1 MANLNPEDIKKK
13 FLTNKDLENYQ
24 NKILLYKKEYLKL
37 VTRSE
42 LIYKKHE
49 KMSKLL
55 WIFDICNLFTK
66 RFSNYWMPILSDIDS
81 MSSIIGAYA
90 LELNAIVKVFNLIS
104 QEFSVEDKNLLVYYI
119 SFCSLYK
126 DFERLKFRIL
136 HNQWNEILKDE

>member
-24 NKILLYKKEYLKL
+24 NKILLYEKEYLKL

-49 KMSKLL
+49 KMSKFL
-55 WIFDICNLFTK
+55 WIFDICDLFTK
-66 RFSNYWMPILSDIDS
+66 RFSNYWMPILIDIDS
-81 MSSIIGAYA
+81 MTSVIGAYA
-90 LELNAIVKVFNLIS
+90 LELNAIVKVFTPIS
-104 QEFSVEDKNLLVYYI
+104 QESSVEDKNLLVYYI
-119 SFCSLYK
+119 SFCSIYK

-136 HNQWNEILKDE
+136 HNQWNEIFRDE

>member
-49 KMSKLL
+49 KMSKFL
-55 WIFDICNLFTK
+55 WIFDIFDLFTK
-66 RFSNYWMPILSDIDS
+66 RFSNYWMPILIDIDS
-81 MSSIIGAYA
+81 MTSVIGAYA
-90 LELNAIVKVFNLIS
+90 LELNAIVKAFNPIS
-104 QEFSVEDKNLLVYYI
+104 QESSMEDKNLLVYYI
-119 SFCSLYK
+119 SFCSVYK
-126 DFERLKFRIL
+126 DFVRLKFRIL
-136 HNQWNEILKDE
+136 HNQWSGIFRDE